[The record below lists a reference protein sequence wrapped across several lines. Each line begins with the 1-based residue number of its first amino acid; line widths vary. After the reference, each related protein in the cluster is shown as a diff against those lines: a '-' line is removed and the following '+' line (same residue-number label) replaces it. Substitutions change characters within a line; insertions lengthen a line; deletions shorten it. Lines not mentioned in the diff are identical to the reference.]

1 MKRWLIIVATIV
13 AVIIPIRWASAQ
25 LGAVLATCGTVSYDG
40 VNRPQTIDIAG
51 RLCVM
56 AATIGSNNLNPG
68 QVSVGTS
75 ATLIIAARTGR
86 RAVTIIN
93 EGATDVRF
101 GNSNVTTGNG
111 ALLTG
116 TKGSTVTL
124 PVATAV
130 YGIVG
135 TGSQNVSFIETW

>member
-1 MKRWLIIVATIV
+1 MKRWLIGAAILAAIALPVKWV
-13 AVIIPIRWASAQ
+13 YAQ
-25 LGAVLATCGTVSYDG
+25 LGTVLSTCGNTSYDG
-40 VNRPQTIDIAG
+40 VNRPQTLDMAG

-56 AATIGSNNLNPG
+56 ASTIGSGNLNPG

-75 ATLIIAARTGR
+75 ATQIIAARAGR

-93 EGATDVRF
+93 EGTTDVRF
-101 GNSNVTTGNG
+101 GNVGVTTGNG

-116 TKGSTVTL
+116 TKGSSITL
-124 PVATAV
+124 PVTTAV

-135 TGSQNVSFIETW
+135 TGSQNVSFVETW